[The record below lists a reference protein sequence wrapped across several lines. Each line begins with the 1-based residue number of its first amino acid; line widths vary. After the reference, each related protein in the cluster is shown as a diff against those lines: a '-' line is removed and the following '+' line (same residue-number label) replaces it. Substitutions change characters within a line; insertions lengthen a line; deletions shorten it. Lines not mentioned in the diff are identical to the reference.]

1 MAVHKRGY
9 SRYRGP
15 ITGHWAR
22 LMVVPRFAWERLL
35 AQRLVVI
42 CLLAA
47 MVWPLLCAG
56 FIYVV
61 NHSELWPGLPSG
73 LRSALKINGN
83 FFLVFMNG
91 QSVFVLM
98 LAALAGPGLIAP
110 DLANNALPL
119 YLSRPISR
127 PEYVL
132 AKLLVL
138 TGLLSLVSIAPA
150 LLLFLLQAGM
160 GGWSW
165 FSANWTLGAGVMG
178 GFLIWILL
186 ASMVALASSAYVRWR
201 LVAGAL
207 VLGFFFVLSGV
218 AQMVNMVFRVTWG
231 ALLDPYRAAYRIW
244 CFLLS
249 VDPPE
254 GLGLTE
260 SAAALVVMALL
271 LVLVLERKLRPVE
284 VVS

>member
-9 SRYRGP
+9 SRYRGH

-47 MVWPLLCAG
+47 LVWPLLCAG

-73 LRSALKINGN
+73 LRNALKINGN

-119 YLSRPISR
+119 YLSRPLSR

-138 TGLLSLVSIAPA
+138 TGLLSLVSLAPA
-150 LLLFLLQAGM
+150 LLLFLLQTGM

-165 FSANWTLGAGVMG
+165 ISANWTLGGGVMA

-186 ASMVALASSAYVRWR
+186 ASVVALASSAYVRWR
-201 LVAGAL
+201 LVAGGL

-218 AQMVNMVFRVTWG
+218 AQMVNMVFRVSWG
-231 ALLDPYRAAYRIW
+231 ALLDPYRASYRIW
-244 CFLLS
+244 CSLLG

-260 SAAALVVMALL
+260 SAVALVVMALL

>member
-22 LMVVPRFAWERLL
+22 LLVVPRFAWERLL

-47 MVWPLLCAG
+47 LVWPLLCAG

-61 NHSELWPGLPSG
+61 NHTELWPGLPSA
-73 LRSALKINGN
+73 LRNALKINGN

-91 QSVFVLM
+91 QSMFVLV

-119 YLSRPISR
+119 YLSRPLSR

-132 AKLLVL
+132 TKLLVL
-138 TGLLSLVSIAPA
+138 TGLLSLVSLAPA
-150 LLLFLLQAGM
+150 LLLLLLQTGM

-165 FSANWTLGAGVMG
+165 FSANWTLGAGVMA

-186 ASMVALASSAYVRWR
+186 ASMVALASSAWVRWR
-201 LVAGAL
+201 LVAGGL

-218 AQMVNMVFRVTWG
+218 AQMVNMVFRVSWG
-231 ALLDPYRAAYRIW
+231 ALIDPYRASYRIW
-244 CFLLS
+244 CSLLG

-260 SAAALVVMALL
+260 SAVALVVMALL

>member
-15 ITGHWAR
+15 LTGRWAR

-35 AQRLVVI
+35 ARRLVVI

-61 NHSELWPGLPSG
+61 NHSELWTGLPSG
-73 LRSALKINGN
+73 LRNALKINGS
-83 FFLVFMNG
+83 FFLVFMG
-91 QSVFVLM
+91 AQSTFTLL
-98 LAALAGPGLIAP
+98 LAALGGPGLIAP

-119 YLSRPISR
+119 YFSRPLSRPQ
-127 PEYVL
+127 YVL

-138 TGLLSLVSIAPA
+138 SGLLSLVSWAPA
-150 LLLFLLQAGM
+150 LFLFVLQTGMAG
-160 GGWSW
+160 WNW
-165 FSANWTLGAGVMG
+165 FSGNWTLGVGVLA

-186 ASMVALASSAYVRWR
+186 VSLVAMASSAYVRWKMI
-201 LVAGAL
+201 AGAL

-218 AQMVNMVFRVTWG
+218 AQIVNLVLHVTWG
-231 ALLDPYRAAYRIW
+231 FVLDPYRISYRVWCSLLGVEPAAN
-244 CFLLS
+244 
-249 VDPPE
+249 
-254 GLGLTE
+254 LGLVE
-260 SAAALVVMALL
+260 SVVALVVMTLL
-271 LVLVLERKLRPVE
+271 LVLVLERKLRAVE
-284 VVS
+284 VVF